1 MTKNSF
7 VAGVTFKDCDDV
19 VLIFWIREIKL
30 IITEKKSIFS

>member
-7 VAGVTFKDCDDV
+7 VAEVTFKDYDDV
-19 VLIFWIREIKL
+19 VLVFWIREIKL